1 MTAPFVAQTTITSPF
16 GPLLLRRTAKGL
28 AVLHFDAGRHPP
40 PAMALP
46 DEPAHPWFVRT
57 RELVQAWAGFQQDP
71 ELPPLDPQG
80 TVFQQQVWRLLLTI
94 ERGAVTHY
102 GALAARLGDPNKCRA
117 VGGAVG
123 RNPIGILIPC
133 HRVLGR
139 DGSLTGFGGGLPLKR
154 ALLAAEGVS
163 WKE

>member
-1 MTAPFVAQTTITSPF
+1 MTAPFVAQATIASPF
-16 GPLLLRRTAKGL
+16 GSLLLRRTTKGL
-28 AVLHFDAGRHPP
+28 AVLHFESGRYA
-40 PAMALP
+40 PAPMALP
-46 DEPAHPWFVRT
+46 EEPQHPWFVRT
-57 RELVQAWAGFQQDP
+57 REVLARWSHFEHDP

-80 TVFQQQVWRLLLTI
+80 TPFQLAVWQLL
-94 ERGAVTHY
+94 RGIARGTHTHY
-102 GALAARLGDPNKCRA
+102 GALAARLGDANKCRA

-154 ALLAAEGVS
+154 SLLAAEGVT